1 MEKVLVIVADTNLY
15 FFPGFK
21 SDTVDFCQLFV
32 RKTHKPFNA
41 VKKLFPS
48 IARLN
53 YGDWKN
59 RLGDIDRIVLL
70 DSPVLQD
77 KTLVSYIRGRRRL
90 LPIDIYSWNMNLLPA
105 EVSSLKK
112 QAEKYSC
119 GLFSYDEAFC
129 ERNGFKFNT
138 IMFDERCKCP
148 RVQRKSDVV
157 FLGYSKDRSG
167 TVAKAADLL
176 SSAGLKLDFTVVG
189 SAPHGVKNANIT
201 YVEGYIP
208 YREYLKR
215 VFGSRAIVDIAQQGQ
230 LGYSMRVMESIFYD
244 RKLITTNAHV
254 ADAPFFEY
262 GNVLVLDAGTT
273 PSEVQEFMARPHMP
287 YGDEIRGHYSV
298 EAWAGRF
305 SKRTGG
311 DINA

>member
-1 MEKVLVIVADTNLY
+1 MEKVVVIVADTSLY

-21 SDTVDFCQLFV
+21 SDTIDFCQLFA
-32 RKTHKPFNA
+32 RKTHKLFNGL
-41 VKKLFPS
+41 KKIFPS
-48 IARLN
+48 IAHLN

-59 RLGDIDRIVLL
+59 KLSDADRIVLMDFSVLL
-70 DSPVLQD
+70 DKS
-77 KTLVSYIRGRRRL
+77 LVSYIRGRCQS

-105 EVSSLKK
+105 EVSFLKL
-112 QAEKYSC
+112 QAKKYSC

-129 ERNGFKFNT
+129 ERNGFMFNT

-167 TVAKAADLL
+167 TVANAADLL

-189 SAPHGVKNANIT
+189 STPHGVKNANIT

-215 VFGSRAIVDIAQQGQ
+215 VFGSKAIVDVAQQGQ
-230 LGYSMRVMESIFYD
+230 LGYSMRVMESLFYD
-244 RKLITTNAHV
+244 KKLITTNAHV

-273 PSEVQEFMARPHMP
+273 LSEVQEFMAKPHMP
-287 YGDEIRGHYSV
+287 YGDEIRRYYSV
-298 EAWAGRF
+298 EAWADRF
-305 SKRTGG
+305 SKRTDG